1 MNTNYVPTSVINVRK
16 GASIPAKPGTLRYKR
31 LVVMAQCSGSTVAEF
46 YAKCRKDVPG
56 TVSKKLLA
64 VAQNKGFATFTTE
77 KGDPALS
84 SVDLTRYDR
93 KKPKAEK
100 KK

>member
-1 MNTNYVPTSVINVRK
+1 MR
-16 GASIPAKPGTLRYKR
+16 
-31 LVVMAQCSGSTVAEF
+31 QCSGLTVAEF
-46 YAKCRKDVPG
+46 YAKCRQAVDG

-64 VAQNKGFATFTTE
+64 VAINKGFAKVTHPKT
-77 KGDPALS
+77 GDSALS

-100 KK
+100 KT